1 MNRLKEK
8 YIKEIRPALVKEFE
22 LQNPYEVPMV
32 KKVVVS
38 IGVGSAVTNKKDLE
52 GAMSDLALICGQK
65 PAFTRAKKSIAAFK
79 VRQGNEIGTKVTLR
93 GDRMYAFLDKLF
105 TLVFP
110 RVRDFQGLPLNAF
123 DGQGNYSIGM
133 REQIVFLEIEFGKID
148 KIRGLQ
154 ITIVTNTNSD
164 EQAKLLLQRLG
175 LPFEKKDKK
184 R

>member
-1 MNRLKEK
+1 
-8 YIKEIRPALVKEFE
+8 
-22 LQNPYEVPMV
+22 
-32 KKVVVS
+32 
-38 IGVGSAVTNKKDLE
+38 
-52 GAMSDLALICGQK
+52 
-65 PAFTRAKKSIAAFK
+65 
-79 VRQGNEIGTKVTLR
+79 
-93 GDRMYAFLDKLF
+93 
-105 TLVFP
+105 
-110 RVRDFQGLPLNAF
+110 
-123 DGQGNYSIGM
+123 M